1 MLDLTDRVAIVT
13 GAGRGIGRATA
24 ITLAEVGADVV
35 VTDVLDER
43 EETVAEIEDGDAAG
57 EAIAFEM
64 DVTDREAVDR
74 AVEATLD
81 EFGRI
86 DVLVNNAGIF
96 PMYELD
102 EITVEEWQRVIDVNL
117 TGAFHCTQAVLPAM
131 REQGY
136 GRIVNISSVSGGHIG
151 WAGNLSHY
159 AASKG
164 GMVGFTRSAAIAL
177 GPDGITIN
185 AILPGMIDTGAA
197 EEVSTPE
204 QVESAIAMTPV
215 GRQGEPEEIGFL
227 VAVLGSEHTGFLT
240 GASIVVDGGYT
251 LV

>member
-1 MLDLTDRVAIVT
+1 MLDLSDRVAIVT
-13 GAGRGIGRATA
+13 GAGRGIGKATA
-24 ITLAEVGADVV
+24 LTLAETGANVVVADVAE
-35 VTDVLDER
+35 ER
-43 EETVAEIEDGDAAG
+43 DGTVAEVEEVGQQALSV
-57 EAIAFEM
+57 EM
-64 DVTDREAVDR
+64 DVTDRD
-74 AVEATLD
+74 AVERAAEETRE

-96 PMYELD
+96 PTYELG
-102 EITVEEWQRVIDVNL
+102 EMTIEQWQRVIDVNL
-117 TGAFHCTQAVLPAM
+117 TGAFNCTQAVLPAM
-131 REQGY
+131 RAQEY
-136 GRIVNISSVSGGHIG
+136 GRIVNISSVSGGQIG

-177 GPDGITIN
+177 APDGITMN

-197 EEVSTPE
+197 ERVSNQE
-204 QVESAIAMTPV
+204 QIDAAISMTPV

-227 VAVLGSEHTGFLT
+227 VAALSSEHAGFVT
-240 GASIVVDGGYT
+240 GATLVADGGIT